1 MATPAKRPEAS
12 KAEIL
17 EAYTRL
23 KTKIKKSNDLAK
35 REGEAMMRDFITI
48 GSGAG
53 MGYYMAM
60 LESKGQST
68 QILDGIDTDMV
79 ISAGALA
86 AGMFKWG
93 GNMSDTLRAVGVGG
107 LTQWAARLAASKV

>member
-1 MATPAKRPEAS
+1 MPAPAKQSAS
-12 KAEIL
+12 KTEVL

-23 KTKIKKSNDLAK
+23 KGKIKRNNDIAK
-35 REGEAMMRDFITI
+35 REGEAMMRDFVTI

-53 MGYYMAM
+53 MGYYMSM
-60 LESKGQST
+60 LEKKGQST

-79 ISAGALA
+79 IAAGALA

-107 LTQWAARLAASKV
+107 LTQWAARLAASKA